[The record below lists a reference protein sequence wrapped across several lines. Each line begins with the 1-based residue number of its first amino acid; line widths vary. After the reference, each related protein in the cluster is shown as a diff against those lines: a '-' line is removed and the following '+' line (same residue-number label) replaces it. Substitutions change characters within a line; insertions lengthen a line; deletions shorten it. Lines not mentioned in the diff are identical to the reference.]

1 MNGLTLRLR
10 SKRRRP
16 LSALFPKIGMRLHV
30 TEKMWY
36 LRLQVSHHGP
46 IWNLC
51 ENPTTRHLQV
61 LTQSTVSG
69 IGVSQQTQNPK
80 NTETSTNVEATL
92 FTTNKEGTNVM

>member
-1 MNGLTLRLR
+1 M
-10 SKRRRP
+10 
-16 LSALFPKIGMRLHV
+16 V
-30 TEKMWY
+30 TEPHSELNAGLIVVFRSSHPPLFDWDAWA
-36 LRLQVSHHGP
+36 LRCRGFP
-46 IWNLC
+46 GTIPDTEYGEC